1 MEIEFSKQ
9 EKKIIKFILN
19 QKNNRK
25 NTIEL
30 IFKDIFEDIL
40 GVYYK
45 DIGIKI
51 SENKFYII
59 FDKDELKKKE
69 QFKERI
75 YELVNLIKK
84 LKETKY
90 ILFEKSEVSE
100 FQQKFEFSLVQK
112 NIKETKCDFINSKDI
127 KELLNILG
135 CNFFIGSELIR
146 MKRRFLWINFLLTND
161 QLNFWIAIITTIIS
175 ILVAIAGFYVD
186 YHIAN
191 NISTTVVFK
200 NDEQFEKLISPKQ
213 VNVKNENN
221 IIIPEN
227 FYKPKTELKLEV
239 FK

>member
-221 IIIPEN
+221 YSREFLQTKNRIKIRSI
-227 FYKPKTELKLEV
+227 
-239 FK
+239 